1 MYVKYLHQCVKT
13 HNQCVKYLNQCVKYL
28 HQCVKY
34 LPQCVK
40 YLHQC
45 VKYLNQCVTTKTLR
59 SLADSMDVRE
69 DPKEA
74 KKIAA
79 SQLKDWTQLQPN
91 PAPCVPRCFP
101 STVSALWWAGLGRDT
116 PLEQMAT
123 ADLSLESQSEKAG
136 QQQGEAESSVG
147 PVPDDVSHV
156 QVLVTGSLVMVGGA
170 LTLLQPDLWG
180 QQ

>member
-1 MYVKYLHQCVKT
+1 MPTSVCKIPTSVCKMPTLVCN
-13 HNQCVKYLNQCVKYL
+13 NQD
-28 HQCVKY
+28 
-34 LPQCVK
+34 
-40 YLHQC
+40 
-45 VKYLNQCVTTKTLR
+45 TMR

-74 KKIAA
+74 KTIAA
-79 SQLKDWTQLQPN
+79 SQLKDWTQLQPS

-116 PLEQMAT
+116 PLEEMAK
-123 ADLSLESQSEKAG
+123 ADLSLDSQSEKAG
-136 QQQGEAESSVG
+136 QQLGEAESSVG
-147 PVPDDVSHV
+147 PAPDDVSHV

-180 QQ
+180 QK

>member
-1 MYVKYLHQCVKT
+1 MCKIPTSVCKIPRLVCKMPTSVCKIPT
-13 HNQCVKYLNQCVKYL
+13 SECKIPTLVCNNQD
-28 HQCVKY
+28 
-34 LPQCVK
+34 
-40 YLHQC
+40 
-45 VKYLNQCVTTKTLR
+45 TMR

-74 KKIAA
+74 KTIAA
-79 SQLKDWTQLQPN
+79 SQLKDWTQLQPS

-116 PLEQMAT
+116 PLEQMAK
-123 ADLSLESQSEKAG
+123 ADLSLDSQSG

-147 PVPDDVSHV
+147 PAPDDVSHV

-180 QQ
+180 Q